1 MLTVL
6 CQRLRLLDVFVRFEI
21 ILQVFDSKSLKES
34 ELAPKNNKQH
44 ALFLK
49 KIEKNRSLILIS

>member
-49 KIEKNRSLILIS
+49 KIEKNRSL